1 MAKKITVLIFTQLLL
16 SFASAMLFSKM
27 SFVGRVSISLF
38 YKEYTI
44 FKTVWKTALVIFA
57 IQLML
62 ILILV
67 LFKKFSSKWIYI
79 PIILLAIGIGIYGA
93 YYTFQDF
100 TTTSHK
106 HMKIYFHAGGY
117 LFWANWLISCV
128 FIMLIKKQQTTND
141 TGSIGSEFT
150 IPKASIE
157 IIKDSNTS
165 TDS

>member
-1 MAKKITVLIFTQLLL
+1 
-16 SFASAMLFSKM
+16 
-27 SFVGRVSISLF
+27 
-38 YKEYTI
+38 
-44 FKTVWKTALVIFA
+44 
-57 IQLML
+57 ML

-141 TGSIGSEFT
+141 TGSIGSEFN

>member
-1 MAKKITVLIFTQLLL
+1 M
-16 SFASAMLFSKM
+16 
-27 SFVGRVSISLF
+27 
-38 YKEYTI
+38 
-44 FKTVWKTALVIFA
+44 IFA
-57 IQLML
+57 IQLVL

-79 PIILLAIGIGIYGA
+79 PIVLLAIGVGIYGA

-128 FIMLIKKQQTTND
+128 FIMLIKKQQTTD
-141 TGSIGSEFT
+141 VIESIDSQFT

-157 IIKDSNTS
+157 IIKESNTS
-165 TDS
+165 TNS